1 MLETLS
7 VFQWS
12 ILVLAGLCIGMSKT
26 GVQGMM
32 LLIVPYLAMAFGAK
46 ESTGVILPMLC
57 MADIMAV
64 AYYKRIADW
73 KTVAKLLPTAL
84 LGFLVALFVDK
95 LVPAQGFR
103 QLMGWTLALAM
114 AVMIW
119 SEIFG
124 KENRWMHKWW
134 YSALFGLL
142 GGFTTMIGNAAGP
155 VMSVYLLS
163 MRKEK
168 MEYIG
173 INALADSLLCLL
185 LGADEQQGLAVLR
198 QLTDEVISL
207 FQLADGLLQVNDID
221 AVALGVD
228 VGSHLGVPAA
238 GLVTEVDARL
248 QQGLHGYD
256 VRICHSVEFLQINF
270 VFTSGGFIPPADPPF
285 RAGHEQE
292 VDAPCGML
300 KYNTTDDSAMQV

>member
-1 MLETLS
+1 MFVTNWISTTKIQKISEITNFFRHYFLS
-7 VFQWS
+7 RTEV
-12 ILVLAGLCIGMSKT
+12 
-26 GVQGMM
+26 
-32 LLIVPYLAMAFGAK
+32 
-46 ESTGVILPMLC
+46 
-57 MADIMAV
+57 
-64 AYYKRIADW
+64 
-73 KTVAKLLPTAL
+73 L

-173 INALADSLLCLL
+173 INAWFFLVVNLLKVPFQIFAWDNITWGSFSLNLLMLPVIGIGAL
-185 LGADEQQGLAVLR
+185 LGIRLVK
-198 QLTDEVISL
+198 L
-207 FQLADGLLQVNDID
+207 FPEKAFRRFIQIVTILS
-221 AVALGVD
+221 VAMM
-228 VGSHLGVPAA
+228 
-238 GLVTEVDARL
+238 LV
-248 QQGLHGYD
+248 
-256 VRICHSVEFLQINF
+256 
-270 VFTSGGFIPPADPPF
+270 
-285 RAGHEQE
+285 
-292 VDAPCGML
+292 
-300 KYNTTDDSAMQV
+300 

>member
-12 ILVLAGLCIGMSKT
+12 ILALAGLCIGMSKT

-32 LLIVPYLAMAFGAK
+32 LLIVPYMAMAFGAK

-64 AYYKRIADW
+64 TYYKRIADW

-124 KENRWMHKWW
+124 KENRWMHK
-134 YSALFGLL
+134 
-142 GGFTTMIGNAAGP
+142 
-155 VMSVYLLS
+155 
-163 MRKEK
+163 
-168 MEYIG
+168 
-173 INALADSLLCLL
+173 
-185 LGADEQQGLAVLR
+185 
-198 QLTDEVISL
+198 
-207 FQLADGLLQVNDID
+207 
-221 AVALGVD
+221 
-228 VGSHLGVPAA
+228 
-238 GLVTEVDARL
+238 
-248 QQGLHGYD
+248 
-256 VRICHSVEFLQINF
+256 
-270 VFTSGGFIPPADPPF
+270 
-285 RAGHEQE
+285 
-292 VDAPCGML
+292 
-300 KYNTTDDSAMQV
+300 